1 MIGLIMASI
10 GVLLIGLVIGHTLG
24 EYSSIKKART
34 IAPDGPVSIIEHHTE
49 AVRFQ
54 CMTRIRIPKDT
65 TIEAVVAKNTDAVY
79 DLCEKLGKELLH
91 RGVIVPKIVERNV
104 GPYRDVN
111 EILVS
116 LFVAPDPTLEEY
128 PDVVFWRQDTVGSRL
143 GQF

>member
-10 GVLLIGLVIGHTLG
+10 GALLIGLVIGHTLG
-24 EYSSIKKART
+24 EYSGIKKART

-79 DLCEKLGKELLH
+79 DLCKKLGKELLH

>member
-1 MIGLIMASI
+1 MIGLIMAST
-10 GVLLIGLVIGHTLG
+10 GALLIGLVIGHTWG
-24 EYSSIKKART
+24 EYSGIKKART
-34 IAPDGPVSIIEHHTE
+34 IAPDGPVSIIEHHTK

-54 CMTRIRIPKDT
+54 SVIRVRIPKDT
-65 TIEAVVAKNTDAVY
+65 TIEAIVAQNTDAVY

-111 EILVS
+111 EICVS
-116 LFVAPDPTLEEY
+116 LFVAPDPTIEEY
-128 PDVVFWRQDTVGSRL
+128 PDIVFWRQDIAGSRL

>member
-1 MIGLIMASI
+1 MIGFIMASV
-10 GVLLIGLVIGHTLG
+10 GALLIGLVIGHTWG
-24 EYSSIKKART
+24 EYSGIKKVRT

-54 CMTRIRIPKDT
+54 CMTRVRIPKDMA
-65 TIEAVVAKNTDAVY
+65 IEAIVARNTDAVY

-111 EILVS
+111 EICVS
-116 LFVAPDPTLEEY
+116 LFVAPDSTLEEY
-128 PDVVFWRQDTVGSRL
+128 PDVVFWRQDIAGSRL

>member
-1 MIGLIMASI
+1 MIGLIMAST
-10 GVLLIGLVIGHTLG
+10 GALLIGLVIGHTWG
-24 EYSSIKKART
+24 EYSGIKKARS

-54 CMTRIRIPKDT
+54 CVIRVRIPKEADLE
-65 TIEAVVAKNTDAVY
+65 TIVAQKTDAVY

-104 GPYRDVN
+104 GPYRDVD
-111 EILVS
+111 EICVS
-116 LFVAPDPTLEEY
+116 LYVAPDPTLEEY
-128 PDVVFWRQDTVGSRL
+128 PDVVFRRQNIAGSRL

>member
-1 MIGLIMASI
+1 MIGLIMAST
-10 GVLLIGLVIGHTLG
+10 GALLIGLVIGHAWG
-24 EYSSIKKART
+24 EYSGIKKART
-34 IAPDGPVSIIEHHTE
+34 IAPVGPVSIIEHHTE

-79 DLCEKLGKELLH
+79 DLCTKLGKELLH